1 MEDPTRILNKK
12 QTSIVR
18 NPNPKLYGWAVGS
31 ASFHHAEAVRQP
43 RAVSRMVLERHRIT
57 LYGSGRAEQA
67 SVKKA
72 SFDSLTI
79 YA

>member
-1 MEDPTRILNKK
+1 
-12 QTSIVR
+12 
-18 NPNPKLYGWAVGS
+18 VGS
-31 ASFHHAEAVRQP
+31 APFHHAEAVRQP